1 MEVHMSERVV
11 NANVVWWQ
19 WWPFFVGGI
28 LGPVLGG
35 VLKRWM
41 TPPPA
46 AGLGAFVAWMLAL
59 WLFHKFYG
67 AAGWSAPRWV
77 ASSAA
82 AAAVTGLLAYL
93 FPWA

>member
-1 MEVHMSERVV
+1 MSERVV
-11 NANVVWWQ
+11 SVNTSVWS

-41 TPPPA
+41 TMPLA

-59 WLFHKFYG
+59 WLFQRFYRQD
-67 AAGWSAPRWV
+67 GWSVSRWV
-77 ASSAA
+77 AASTAA
-82 AAAVTGLLAYL
+82 AVVTGLLTY
-93 FPWA
+93 FVPWT